1 MHMVMMQY
9 RMQLSN
15 SRQCGFAHSLLSHS
29 LIARQLFIFS
39 VHMHGVIDISPH
51 HAKSNRS
58 PSMIASHACEPR
70 AIHGPCATC
79 LSELCL

>member
-1 MHMVMMQY
+1 MHMVMIVIQY

-51 HAKSNRS
+51 HAKSKPQPKHDS
-58 PSMIASHACEPR
+58 IACM
-70 AIHGPCATC
+70 
-79 LSELCL
+79 